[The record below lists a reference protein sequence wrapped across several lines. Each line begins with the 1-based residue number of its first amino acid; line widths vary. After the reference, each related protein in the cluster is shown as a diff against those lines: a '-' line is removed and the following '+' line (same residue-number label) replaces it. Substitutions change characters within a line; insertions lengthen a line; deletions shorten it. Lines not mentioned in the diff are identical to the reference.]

1 MTSRKFAGVSVS
13 QRRGSA
19 SVVFDPDAK
28 VAICFGKDEAD
39 AKNVRAVL
47 EKNARAANIAR
58 LSGQK
63 PIPAWE
69 SLAMRLVYQ
78 LKYSKQANR

>member
-1 MTSRKFAGVSVS
+1 
-13 QRRGSA
+13 
-19 SVVFDPDAK
+19 

-58 LSGQK
+58 RLTRQK

-78 LKYSKQANR
+78 LKYSKQANRLKAIILN